1 MSLRRWLSV
10 EVSQHIADV
19 TNKQK
24 VHTLSNQALP
34 SVNNSARVLRNSCMM
49 QQVEVFRHL
58 LYTYADNISTTAKKI
73 SNKLCTITKI
83 LNFGQIQ
90 CPIQDTFSV
99 CIVHFTRV
107 EAKWS
112 LQISSIYSLRQ
123 YINSNLGDVIRCS
136 YITTLLSHIQIIRF
150 FIWAYLELVNV
161 WYIGGIRSCSTQ
173 TSSIYACG
181 WYINSNLSCVICR
194 KYTTTILI
202 DERVQFPRQKRF
214 FCLYCMIY

>member
-107 EAKWS
+107 EANWS
-112 LQISSIYSLRQ
+112 LQISSIYPLRQ
-123 YINSNLGDVIRCS
+123 YINSNLGYVICGS
-136 YITTLLSHIQIIRF
+136 YTTKLLSLKQITGCLIC
-150 FIWAYLELVNV
+150 AHLKLVIV
-161 WYIGGIRSCSTQ
+161 WCIGGIRSCSTH
-173 TSSIYACG
+173 TSSIYPHG
-181 WYINSNLSCVICR
+181 
-194 KYTTTILI
+194 
-202 DERVQFPRQKRF
+202 
-214 FCLYCMIY
+214 

>member
-1 MSLRRWLSV
+1 MWPKSTNFVKSGLT
-10 EVSQHIADV
+10 VSIQ
-19 TNKQK
+19 
-24 VHTLSNQALP
+24 
-34 SVNNSARVLRNSCMM
+34 SARVVCIIGVFCW
-49 QQVEVFRHL
+49 VEVARSL
-58 LYTYADNISTTAKKI
+58 LNIHVDNISTTASKI
-73 SNKLCTITKI
+73 SNTLRTITII

-181 WYINSNLSCVICR
+181 WYINSNLGYVICS

-202 DERVQFPRQKRF
+202 HERV
-214 FCLYCMIY
+214 